1 MELSLAPV
9 ENNAESLG
17 KPSCSIRGHPLAIR
31 RINTAASGVPIPQL
45 VGSTTSR
52 SLRRCCSM
60 DTDLSQP
67 HRPHLRSLID
77 SVRPTSLKVASTS
90 GVQDGKRRVL
100 PSSFFF
106 NTSFLLLLRIPAILA
121 LVASRP
127 PSLRFWLVSKIVRA
141 VLAFRKRAS
150 MNSRATNQSQVLV
163 PITLLLFRQ
172 SVCVDRILAVQNLWD
187 TRVVLVCQTF
197 RRLGVVTGESEIL
210 SVQHGIEFTS

>member
-67 HRPHLRSLID
+67 HQPHLRSLID
-77 SVRPTSLKVASTS
+77 SVCPASLKVASTS

-100 PSSFFF
+100 PSSFFLQH
-106 NTSFLLLLRIPAILA
+106 LLLVALAHSSHSRSCGLSTPFLAILA
-121 LVASRP
+121 CFEDRS
-127 PSLRFWLVSKIVRA
+127 SCSCVS
-141 VLAFRKRAS
+141 
-150 MNSRATNQSQVLV
+150 
-163 PITLLLFRQ
+163 
-172 SVCVDRILAVQNLWD
+172 
-187 TRVVLVCQTF
+187 
-197 RRLGVVTGESEIL
+197 
-210 SVQHGIEFTS
+210 

>member
-17 KPSCSIRGHPLAIR
+17 KPSCSIRGHPLDIR
-31 RINTAASGVPIPQL
+31 RINAAACGVPSPKL

-67 HRPHLRSLID
+67 HQPHLRSLID
-77 SVRPTSLKVASTS
+77 SVRPASLRVASAS
-90 GVQDGKRRVL
+90 GVQG
-100 PSSFFF
+100 SSIVFFLQH
-106 NTSFLLLLRIPAILA
+106 LLLVALAHSSA

-150 MNSRATNQSQVLV
+150 MNSRATNQSQVTV
-163 PITLLLFRQ
+163 PITLLLFR
-172 SVCVDRILAVQNLWD
+172 SSAIPFASLSSLF
-187 TRVVLVCQTF
+187 VLSPTF
-197 RRLGVVTGESEIL
+197 RHLAHLRPHLHWHFVMS
-210 SVQHGIEFTS
+210 Q